1 MDRYTAFAN
10 SSFGRSLLSSLGM
23 PTPTALERHN
33 PEQRTLIAGTVLFGT
48 TGDGAVARAIAATL
62 RAGGCDVQ
70 VYAQNGAQ
78 NGDQAGRILV
88 DAKTWDGTPES
99 EQKFK
104 GLVFDASGIRNTG
117 ELKALW
123 SFFHPV
129 VKKMTVCSRIVVIG
143 RPPEQCSDPT
153 MATAQRALEG
163 LVRSLGK
170 EIKKGGSSQLLYV
183 AEGAEDN
190 LESSL
195 RFFLSP
201 KSAYVSGQVVRIGA
215 ANAAKHVVN
224 IDWAKPLAGKVALVT
239 GAARGIGEAI
249 AGVLARDGAHVICLD
264 IPAAEAEL
272 KVVAERIG
280 GSTLAL
286 DITDP
291 AAPQTIAAFVKKM
304 HDGLDVIVHNAGI
317 TRDKMLGNMP
327 NKFWDMVIDINLSS
341 AERINDVLLADN
353 AFKAN
358 GRIICVS
365 SISGIAGNLGQTNYA
380 VSKAGVIG
388 MVQAMAPVLKAKNIT
403 INAVAPGFIE
413 TQMTAAIPFS
423 IREAGRR
430 LNSMSQGGLPV
441 DVAETIA
448 WFASPASGGVTGQVV
463 RVCGQS
469 LLGA

>member
-1 MDRYTAFAN
+1 MDRYTSFAN
-10 SSFGRSLLSSLGM
+10 SSFGRSLLGSLGM
-23 PTPTALERHN
+23 PTPITLERYSADQTHVIN
-33 PEQRTLIAGTVLFGT
+33 GAVLFGS
-48 TGDGAVARAIAATL
+48 TGDGAVAGAIAGVL
-62 RAGGCDVQ
+62 KAGAAEVF
-70 VYAQNGAQ
+70 VYAQGGEAANAALG
-78 NGDQAGRILV
+78 GTG
-88 DAKTWDGTPES
+88 KSWDGAPES

-104 GLVFDASGIRNTG
+104 GLVFDASGIRNTT

-129 VKKMTVCSRIVVIG
+129 VKKMGSCSRIVVVG
-143 RPPEQCSDPT
+143 RPPEQCSDPK

-163 LVRSLGK
+163 LVRSTGK
-170 EIKKGGSSQLLYV
+170 EIKKGGTSQLIYV
-183 AEGAEDN
+183 AEGAEAN

-201 KSAYVSGQVVRIGA
+201 KSAYVSAQVVRIGKA
-215 ANAAKHVVN
+215 DTVAV
-224 IDWAKPLAGKVALVT
+224 DWTKPLAGKTALVT
-239 GAARGIGEAI
+239 GASRGIGEAI

-264 IPAAEAEL
+264 IPQAGADL
-272 KVVAERIG
+272 KTVADRIG

-291 AAPQTIAAFVKKM
+291 AAPATIADYVQKT
-304 HDGLDVIVHNAGI
+304 HGGLDVIVHNAGV

-327 NKFWDMVIDINLSS
+327 DKFWDMVLNINLSS
-341 AERINDVLLADN
+341 EERINDALLAAN
-353 AFKAN
+353 AIKAN
-358 GRIICVS
+358 GRIVCVS

-388 MVQAMAPVLKAKNIT
+388 MVQSMAPVLKAQNIT

-413 TQMTAAIPFS
+413 TQMTAAIPFT

-430 LNSMSQGGLPV
+430 MNSMSQGGLPL
-441 DVAETIA
+441 DVAEAIA
-448 WFASPASGGVTGQVV
+448 WYASPASTGVTGQVV

-469 LLGA
+469 LIGA

>member
-23 PTPTALERHN
+23 PTPLELERHDAN
-33 PEQRTLIAGTVLFGT
+33 DAALLNGAVLFGT
-48 TGDGAVARAIAATL
+48 TQNGPLAQAIAGVL
-62 RAGGCDVQ
+62 GKAGADTW
-70 VYAQNGAQ
+70 VYAQGGEQAAAAAAGAK
-78 NGDQAGRILV
+78 A
-88 DAKTWDGTPES
+88 WDGLPES
-99 EQKFK
+99 TQKFK
-104 GLVFDASGIRNTG
+104 ALVFDASGIRNTG

-123 SFFHPV
+123 TFFHPV
-129 VKKMTVCSRIVVIG
+129 VKKMTTCSRVVVVG
-143 RPPEQCSDPT
+143 RPPEQCSDPKQ
-153 MATAQRALEG
+153 ATAQRALEG
-163 LVRSLGK
+163 LTRSLGK
-170 EIKKGGSSQLLYV
+170 EIKRGGTTALLYV
-183 AEGAEDN
+183 ADGAEAN

-201 KSAYVSGQVVRIGA
+201 KSAYVSAQVVRIGSA
-215 ANAAKHVVN
+215 GTVSV
-224 IDWAKPLAGKVALVT
+224 DWAKPLAGKVALVT
-239 GAARGIGEAI
+239 GASRGIGEAI

-264 IPAAEAEL
+264 IPQAGAEL
-272 KVVAERIG
+272 KTVAERIG

-291 AAPQTIAAFVKKM
+291 AAPATIADFVKKT
-304 HDGLDVIVHNAGI
+304 HGGLDVIVHNAGV

-327 NKFWDMVIDINLSS
+327 EKFWDMVIDINLSS
-341 AERINDVLLADN
+341 EERINDALLA
-353 AFKAN
+353 AGALKAN

-388 MVQAMAPVLKAKNIT
+388 MVQSMAPVLKGVDIT

-413 TQMTAAIPFS
+413 TQMTAAIPFT

-430 LNSMSQGGLPV
+430 MNSMSQGGLPR
-441 DVAETIA
+441 DVAEAIA
-448 WFASPASGGVTGQVV
+448 WYANPASNGVTGQVV